1 VALALVGATVRP
13 EGIILVSAFLFD
25 LVLKRHY
32 KTVLIWGTIMGSLF
46 LLSVLQ
52 IGFWI
57 PDMLENIPKYRE
69 CCLPTDPPDVVGYSS
84 WIGHLIRVGVA
95 AWAGWML
102 WMLRPLPD
110 LTRIPWSLSVVV
122 IAYLLIFTQTK
133 NYTLAYALLP
143 IWVLL
148 RFTHSWQRGLV
159 MMFFF
164 LPWLYLI
171 LDQPDGA
178 AMPYEQLFTP
188 LMLGGLLTYVWYQ
201 QKEALLGESGSWQ
214 QSSLS
219 S

>member
-1 VALALVGATVRP
+1 
-13 EGIILVSAFLFD
+13 
-25 LVLKRHY
+25 
-32 KTVLIWGTIMGSLF
+32 
-46 LLSVLQ
+46 
-52 IGFWI
+52 
-57 PDMLENIPKYRE
+57 
-69 CCLPTDPPDVVGYSS
+69 
-84 WIGHLIRVGVA
+84 
-95 AWAGWML
+95 
-102 WMLRPLPD
+102 
-110 LTRIPWSLSVVV
+110 
-122 IAYLLIFTQTK
+122 
-133 NYTLAYALLP
+133 
-143 IWVLL
+143 
-148 RFTHSWQRGLV
+148 